1 MLSLLKAGKLGNT
14 VQTWDDPSQVPAHL
28 RERGRFGIRY
38 RRVGDTRFV
47 LEKTYQEILE
57 LWDGDPQAYVSES
70 IDVNDIYWQAQVSR
84 DAYGWVV
91 EHSREKASHRKAL
104 LSGFETTTGWQALR
118 LLRSNLDPAS
128 FDDLMGLFDQ
138 YDIYEDSFV
147 VELSCFTRS
156 YGVLNRPT
164 IFWEARHY

>member
-1 MLSLLKAGKLGNT
+1 M
-14 VQTWDDPSQVPAHL
+14 QTWDNPSQVPEHL

-47 LEKTYQEILE
+47 LGKTYQEILE
-57 LWDGDPQAYVSES
+57 LWDGDPMAYVSES

-91 EHSREKASHRKAL
+91 EHSHEKVSHRQAL

-118 LLRSNLDPAS
+118 LLRLNLDPAS
-128 FDDLMGLFDQ
+128 FDDLMGLFDY
-138 YDIYEDSFV
+138 YDIYDDSFV

-156 YGVLNRPT
+156 YGVFNRPT